1 MVSRPLKPV
10 HPLATVREK
19 MGDTILNLVVSLP
32 PTREAAL
39 PDDAQA
45 RLRAAV
51 VVRAAARKASLLAG
65 SMALPPGPLGWI
77 TFLPELVGVWK
88 LQGQMVADIAGIYGQ
103 HATLTREHMLY
114 CLFKHLS
121 AQALRDVVVRVGE
134 RLLVQKTSGALL
146 QNIAQK
152 IGLQVSQKVL
162 GKSVARFVPLL
173 GAVGVGAYAYFD
185 TARVAQTAIALFSGV
200 AGADDPVAG
209 EHKPVEGGAYKASSA
224 ARKASR

>member
-1 MVSRPLKPV
+1 MVSRELKPA
-10 HPLATVREK
+10 PPKASAREK
-19 MGDTILNLVVSLP
+19 MGDTILGLVLKIP
-32 PTREAAL
+32 TTREAAL

-45 RLRAAV
+45 RWRASV
-51 VVRAAARKASLLAG
+51 VARTAARKASLLAG

-77 TFLPELVGVWK
+77 TFLPELVAVWK
-88 LQGQMVADIAGIYGQ
+88 LQSQMVADIAGIYGQ

-146 QNIAQK
+146 QSLAQK
-152 IGLQVSQKVL
+152 IGLQVSQKLL
-162 GKSVARFVPLL
+162 GKSISRFVPLI

-185 TARVAQTAIALFSGV
+185 TTRVAQTATELFSGT
-200 AGADDPVAG
+200 AGAEEG
-209 EHKPVEGGAYKASSA
+209 EGGAHKASSA

>member
-1 MVSRPLKPV
+1 MVSRQLKPA
-10 HPLATVREK
+10 HPLAAAREK
-19 MGDTILNLVVSLP
+19 MGETILNLVVSLP
-32 PTREAAL
+32 ATREAAL
-39 PDDAQA
+39 PDDLQA
-45 RLRAAV
+45 GLRANAV
-51 VVRAAARKASLLAG
+51 ARAAARKASLLAG

-77 TFLPELVGVWK
+77 TFLPELVAVWK

-134 RLLVQKTSGALL
+134 RLLVQKTSSALL

-162 GKSVARFVPLL
+162 GKSVSRFIPLI

-185 TARVAQTAIALFSGV
+185 TTRVAQTATELFSGS
-200 AGADDPVAG
+200 AGADT
-209 EHKPVEGGAYKASSA
+209 KRQ
-224 ARKASR
+224 AR

>member
-1 MVSRPLKPV
+1 LKTV
-10 HPLATVREK
+10 KPLAVVRNK
-19 MGDTILNLVVSLP
+19 AGDSILALVLKIP

-45 RLRAAV
+45 RLRANV
-51 VVRAAARKASLLAG
+51 VARAAARKASLLAG

-77 TFLPELVGVWK
+77 TFLPELVTVWK
-88 LQGQMVADIAGIYGQ
+88 VQGQMVADIAGIYGQ
-103 HATLTREHMLY
+103 HATLTREHLLY

-146 QNIAQK
+146 QSLAQK
-152 IGLQVSQKVL
+152 IGVQVSQKVL
-162 GKSVARFVPLL
+162 GKSVSRFVPLI

-185 TARVAQTAIALFSGV
+185 TTRVAQTATELFSGS
-200 AGADDPVAG
+200 AGAD
-209 EHKPVEGGAYKASSA
+209 EFGAQERRAESGAPHNASSA

>member
-1 MVSRPLKPV
+1 MVSRQLKTV
-10 HPLATVREK
+10 KPLAAVREK
-19 MGDTILNLVVSLP
+19 MGETILGLVLKIP
-32 PTREAAL
+32 ATREAAL

-45 RLRAAV
+45 RLRASLVA
-51 VVRAAARKASLLAG
+51 RSAARKASLLAG

-77 TFLPELVGVWK
+77 TFVPELVAVWK
-88 LQGQMVADIAGIYGQ
+88 LQSQMVADIAGIYGQ
-103 HATLTREHMLY
+103 NATLTREHLLY

-152 IGLQVSQKVL
+152 IGLQVSQKLL
-162 GKSVARFVPLL
+162 GKSVSRFVPLI

-185 TARVAQTAIALFSGV
+185 TTQVAQTAVELFSGN
-200 AGADDPVAG
+200 AGADEPAA
-209 EHKPVEGGAYKASSA
+209 GGAHNASSA